1 MKHLVG
7 KTVTQKVPFMENEVE
22 IRKLSVKEVLSIQEM
37 VKKAAKV
44 KNPSD
49 DHQLDLLREIL
60 RMAVVGAAEMTNE
73 EFDTFPLGELTTVSE
88 TVMSF
93 SGLTDPTA
101 GN

>member
-7 KTVTQKVPFMENEVE
+7 KTIIQKVPFMETEVD
-22 IRKLSVKEVLSIQEM
+22 IRKLSVKEVLAIQDM
-37 VKKAAKV
+37 VKKSTKS

-49 DHQLDLLREIL
+49 DAQLDLLREIL
-60 RMAVVGAAEMTNE
+60 RMAVVGASEMTNE
-73 EFDTFPLGELTTVSE
+73 EFDTFPLGELTAVSE
-88 TVMSF
+88 TIMSF